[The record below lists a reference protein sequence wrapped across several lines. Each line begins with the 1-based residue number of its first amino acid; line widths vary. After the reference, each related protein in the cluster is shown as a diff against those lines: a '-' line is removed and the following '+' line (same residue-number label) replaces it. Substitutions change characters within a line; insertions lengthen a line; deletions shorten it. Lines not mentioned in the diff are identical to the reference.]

1 MPKNILQDM
10 VKAKRT
16 RDTKY
21 LNALRPRNIKENP
34 VITERKIIEESGL
47 PDKSDLRIDF
57 KQEYSNKSKKT
68 PKYMLWF
75 VAVVSALFLFFALS
89 YSFSKVVV
97 TLNPKIKETALN
109 QNISSS
115 LTGTD
120 ENDAAP
126 FDLVAI
132 SGEEN
137 RTIPTTFQKD
147 VLKKAEGVIVIYNTF
162 NSSSQKLSIDT
173 RLSGSNGKIYKTKSQ
188 IVVPGKSKDGKP
200 GSIEVLIYADEP
212 GESYNSGPIDFKI
225 MGFKGTPRYE
235 KFYGRSKGPIS
246 GGFKGKMGDISET
259 EKAGVI
265 NNMKEVLS
273 DKLLKKATSQI
284 PSGFILFKD
293 AVFLDVDSDNVNFS
307 SSSDDNTLSMKMKGT
322 LYGILL
328 SEEKLTKK
336 IVSENITNYDG
347 IPVYIPNIKNLTFTL
362 LNKDNPIFSDVKKI
376 DFNLKGSIK
385 IAWKVDT
392 DKLSSDLLGKPKKDF
407 TKILL
412 AYPNIN
418 SADLSISPVWKM
430 SIPDKSDNVK
440 IIVNYPE

>member
-1 MPKNILQDM
+1 
-10 VKAKRT
+10 
-16 RDTKY
+16 
-21 LNALRPRNIKENP
+21 
-34 VITERKIIEESGL
+34 
-47 PDKSDLRIDF
+47 
-57 KQEYSNKSKKT
+57 
-68 PKYMLWF
+68 
-75 VAVVSALFLFFALS
+75 
-89 YSFSKVVV
+89 
-97 TLNPKIKETALN
+97 
-109 QNISSS
+109 
-115 LTGTD
+115 
-120 ENDAAP
+120 
-126 FDLVAI
+126 
-132 SGEEN
+132 
-137 RTIPTTFQKD
+137 
-147 VLKKAEGVIVIYNTF
+147 
-162 NSSSQKLSIDT
+162 
-173 RLSGSNGKIYKTKSQ
+173 
-188 IVVPGKSKDGKP
+188 
-200 GSIEVLIYADEP
+200 
-212 GESYNSGPIDFKI
+212 

-376 DFNLKGSIK
+376 DFNLKGPTK

-392 DKLSSDLLGKPKKDF
+392 EKLLLELLGKPKKDF